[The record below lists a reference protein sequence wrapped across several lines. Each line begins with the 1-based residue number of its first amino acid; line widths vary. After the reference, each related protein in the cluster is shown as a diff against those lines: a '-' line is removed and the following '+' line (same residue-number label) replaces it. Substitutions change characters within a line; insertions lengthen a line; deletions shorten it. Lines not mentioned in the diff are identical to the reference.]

1 MSDKII
7 VFVTCES
14 EDQAERIAQSAVTS
28 KFAACVNVVRGI
40 RSCYVWDKKLTW
52 SDEVLLLIKT
62 TRGRFD
68 QLQDRIKI
76 LHSYEIPEIVGLTI
90 DDAFDKYI
98 DWIDS
103 RVGG

>member
-1 MSDKII
+1 MTDKII
-7 VFVTCES
+7 VFVICES
-14 EDQAERIAQSAVTS
+14 RAQAETIAQTVVTE
-28 KFAACVNVVRGI
+28 KLAACVNVLPGI

-98 DWIDS
+98 AWIDAC
-103 RVGG
+103 VGG

>member
-40 RSCYVWDKKLTW
+40 RSCYVWEGKLNW
-52 SDEVLLLIKT
+52 SDEGLLLLKT
-62 TRGRFD
+62 TRGRCNQAQDRTKELHRCSVAEIVPVTIDTPFD
-68 QLQDRIKI
+68 QYLDC
-76 LHSYEIPEIVGLTI
+76 VDT
-90 DDAFDKYI
+90 
-98 DWIDS
+98 
-103 RVGG
+103 